1 MAEALLRVEQASH
14 AQAQILRLHQELL
27 GKIAV
32 CESPVVLSVR
42 KGIGNGEQ
50 IGFCRAVRG
59 KGCRGNTGN
68 VNRAASAQHSVQYIS
83 FSAENAAGLQING
96 DGSAGELLYLLL
108 KCGSRLTNNGVQRIY
123 FRVNQ
128 GDSGIV
134 RGICIYLTGSG
145 LGAFLSGS
153 LRIFSLLSGLC
164 VRACLLSGGSRGF
177 GGSRSG
183 LRLLESAAG
192 QGAYHGGTKSSA

>member
-50 IGFCRAVRG
+50 IGFCRAICGQR
-59 KGCRGNTGN
+59 CCGNTGN
-68 VNRAASAQHSVQYIS
+68 VNRTASAQHSVQHIS
-83 FSAENAAGLQING
+83 LGTENAAGLQING

-108 KCGSRLTNNGVQRIY
+108 KCGSRLADNGVQRIY
-123 FRVNQ
+123 LRVDK
-128 GDSGIV
+128 GYCRIVSGIRV
-134 RGICIYLTGSG
+134 YLAGSG